1 MNNRGTKYNVLF
13 LGNGNAARSIMAE
26 AILNREGHET
36 FNGYSAG
43 INAHTE
49 IDPRAID
56 LLTRLRYDIAGAR
69 PKNWN
74 ELAGDDAP
82 CFDFVFTVCEGA
94 ALLPRSVWQG
104 KPIFAHWGVPNP
116 AFVEGNEAQ
125 IRLAYADAFR
135 MLSSRIGIFVNLP
148 LHSLDR
154 LTMQRDLESIGNA
167 DAAEQQTVAIA

>member
-1 MNNRGTKYNVLF
+1 MN
-13 LGNGNAARSIMAE
+13 S
-26 AILNREGHET
+26 
-36 FNGYSAG
+36 
-43 INAHTE
+43 
-49 IDPRAID
+49 P
-56 LLTRLRYDIAGAR
+56 
-69 PKNWN
+69 
-74 ELAGDDAP
+74 GDDAP
-82 CFDFVFTVCEGA
+82 RFDFVFTVCEGA

-154 LTMQRDLESIGNA
+154 LTMQHDLKSIGNG
-167 DAAEQQTVAIA
+167 DAVEQQTVAIA